1 MAISRV
7 PLDKE
12 ELDDVSGGY
21 IHWDRRQNCYQAI
34 NDYTGDVI
42 RDNCTYYDAVTCAL
56 QYGMSNKEI
65 DNEQLQKLR
74 ETGSL

>member
-1 MAISRV
+1 MAITRI

-12 ELDDVSGGY
+12 ELDNVSGGY
-21 IHWDRRQNCYQAI
+21 VHWDKSQNRYRAI
-34 NDYTGDVI
+34 NDYTGAVI
-42 RDNCTYYDAVTCAL
+42 RDHCSYYDAVTCAL
-56 QYGMSNKEI
+56 HYGMSNKEI